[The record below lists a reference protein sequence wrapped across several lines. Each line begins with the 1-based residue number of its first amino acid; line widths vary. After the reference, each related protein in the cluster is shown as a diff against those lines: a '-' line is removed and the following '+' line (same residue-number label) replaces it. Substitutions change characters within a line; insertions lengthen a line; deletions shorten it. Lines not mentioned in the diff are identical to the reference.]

1 MKLFKHNESSKKNK
15 LSNNGSNMIIVKSNN
30 AFNKILKNYWSNRYI
45 VAMLY
50 IGLIYYAIFCYVPMY
65 GIQIAFKDYKFLKGI
80 TGSPWV
86 GLENFKMLFIGS
98 GFLEVF
104 KNTLIISFYKLLFGF
119 PTPIILALML
129 NEVYNVRFKRVVQT
143 ISYLPH
149 FISWVIISGILLQV
163 LSPSSGAVNYII
175 KLLGFEPIFF
185 MGDSKWF
192 RFTLITSSIWKNI
205 GFSSIIYLA
214 TVSSINTELYE
225 AAYIDG
231 ATRLKR
237 IIHITIPG
245 LMPVIMIQLI
255 LSVGSI
261 INDDFDQ
268 IFNMYNEAVYNV
280 ADVIGTYTY
289 RMGLVN
295 LQYGFSTA
303 VSLSKNVIAFIL
315 IVFTNIVTSRY
326 SEYGIW

>member
-1 MKLFKHNESSKKNK
+1 MKLST
-15 LSNNGSNMIIVKSNN
+15 KSNKSSGILKSPINSTGIIN
-30 AFNKILKNYWSNRYI
+30 AISKTIKNYWANRYI
-45 VAMLY
+45 VGMLY
-50 IGLIYYAIFCYVPMY
+50 IGLTYYIIFCYIPMY

-80 TGSPWV
+80 IGSPWI
-86 GLENFKMLFIGS
+86 GFENFKMLFTGS
-98 GFLEVF
+98 GFLQVF
-104 KNTLIISFYKLLFGF
+104 KNTIIISFYKLTFGF
-119 PTPIILALML
+119 PAPIILALML
-129 NEVYNVRFKRVVQT
+129 NEVYNERFKRIVQT

-163 LSPSSGAVNYII
+163 LSPSTGAVNYII
-175 KLLGFEPIFF
+175 KLLGFQPIFF

-192 RFTLITSSIWKNI
+192 RFTLVVSSIWKNV

-214 TVSSINTELYE
+214 SVSNINPELYE

-237 IIHITIPG
+237 IIHVTIPG
-245 LMPVIMIQLI
+245 LMPVIMIQFI

-268 IFNMYNEAVYNV
+268 IFNMYNEAVYDV
-280 ADVIGTYTY
+280 ADVISTYTY

-303 VSLSKNVIAFIL
+303 VGLSKNIISFIL
-315 IVFTNIVTSRY
+315 IIITNVITSHY